1 MAEGA
6 NTKEAEKHLE
16 LTPGELFNKL
26 YKEQNG
32 IETDSNHSK
41 IKSLS
46 PVSNHPAL
54 WVAERVGWN

>member
-32 IETDSNHSK
+32 IETDSKQKEYINK
-41 IKSLS
+41 IIEEI
-46 PVSNHPAL
+46 
-54 WVAERVGWN
+54 WEGER